1 MKRQGVYRLGT
12 IKQFDNGNM
21 NIKFDLEML
30 YKDESDIVQLLW
42 LLDSFDT
49 YNISDEYCLSNFDMG
64 MTLYDCYSD
73 LIFIVSFTELA
84 ESFKT
89 GKTLKLYARIPDK
102 YDRELIDQF
111 YSE

>member
-1 MKRQGVYRLGT
+1 MSHCIGT
-12 IKQFDNGNM
+12 IKEFKNGNM
-21 NIKFDLEML
+21 NIHFDIQDV
-30 YKDESDIVQLLW
+30 YKDESDIVNLLW
-42 LLDSFDT
+42 LIDSHDT
-49 YNISDEYCLSNFDMG
+49 YNIGDEYCLSNYDMG
-64 MTLYDCYSD
+64 MTLYNCRIDRVY
-73 LIFIVSFTELA
+73 IVSFTELA

>member
-1 MKRQGVYRLGT
+1 MNHCIGT
-12 IKQFDNGNM
+12 IKEFKNGNM
-21 NIKFDLEML
+21 NIHFDIQDV
-30 YKDESDIVQLLW
+30 YQDESDIVNLLW
-42 LLDSFDT
+42 LIDSHDT
-49 YNISDEYCLSNFDMG
+49 YNIGDEYCLSNYDMG
-64 MTLYDCYSD
+64 MTLYNVRTDK
-73 LIFIVSFTELA
+73 IFIVSFSELS